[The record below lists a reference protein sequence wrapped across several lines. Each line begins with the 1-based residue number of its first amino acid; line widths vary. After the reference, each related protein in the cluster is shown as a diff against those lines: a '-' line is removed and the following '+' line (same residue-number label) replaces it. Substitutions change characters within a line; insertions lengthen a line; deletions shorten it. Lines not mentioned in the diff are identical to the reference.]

1 MDVIWDPRDEMEMG
15 MEMEM
20 EMKLVTWTEEVVL
33 SLAPYRASSPES
45 MKSRRQD
52 SLYFPAFHSRSK
64 SPGPIQALESIQGR
78 KAVPRTNL

>member
-1 MDVIWDPRDEMEMG
+1 MDVIWDPRDEMEMEMG
-15 MEMEM
+15 MEM
-20 EMKLVTWTEEVVL
+20 EMKLVTWTEGIVL
-33 SLAPYRASSPES
+33 SLAPHRASSPES

-52 SLYFPAFHSRSK
+52 SLYFLAFHSRLK